1 MILSMGLD
9 NSILTTND
17 KLLIVIVVAASLM
30 FAGAMVLA
38 LAWGVRDGQFENF
51 TRSAQA
57 IFDPDEPIG
66 EATDGFP
73 GQPQRRPSRPG
84 LIRPAIEE

>member
-1 MILSMGLD
+1 MRKSMIR
-9 NSILTTND
+9 T
-17 KLLIVIVVAASLM
+17 
-30 FAGAMVLA
+30 AMVLA

-84 LIRPAIEE
+84 QPRPAIEE